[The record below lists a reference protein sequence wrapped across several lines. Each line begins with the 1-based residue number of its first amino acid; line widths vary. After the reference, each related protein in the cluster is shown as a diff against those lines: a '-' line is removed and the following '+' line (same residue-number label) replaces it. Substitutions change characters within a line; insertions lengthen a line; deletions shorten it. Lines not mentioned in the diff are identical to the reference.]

1 VVHLEEMRTCVTCA
15 TEKTDE
21 HFTYGKVTRRECR
34 ICFNKTRQAA
44 AKKYKEKA
52 ETLKKTC
59 TACEKE
65 LLGSLFA
72 YSSNVCKPCKSECD
86 KEEKHRPA
94 EDAPPKT
101 CTKCTQEQPALQFRY
116 QSNVCRT
123 CEKNRLYEWRTEN
136 PEKFKEICKKY
147 REKED
152 YRDKQ
157 NAYKR
162 TRYDNELNYKLQ
174 TVFRN
179 RVRGFIKGGSK
190 KGNDK
195 YEALLG
201 CSWDTLRIWIES
213 NFVGEMTWEN
223 YGTLWHIDHTMPCSV
238 FDFTIEE
245 NRKVCFNWSNLFPM
259 LGEENISKSNK
270 IDMALVTKNKKIAC
284 NFMKTH
290 QNLIMTESLPAD
302 LASETG
308 VLDTNVLLKDNAG
321 E

>member
-1 VVHLEEMRTCVTCA
+1 MPKCVSCEA
-15 TEKTDE
+15 EKPDE
-21 HFTYGKVTRRECR
+21 QFKYGKVTRSKCR
-34 ICFNKTRQAA
+34 TCHNEWRKEAD
-44 AKKYKEKA
+44 KKYKEKA
-52 ETLKKTC
+52 ATLKKTC

-65 LLGSLFA
+65 LSGSAFA
-72 YSSNVCKPCKSECD
+72 YTSNVCKACKSERD
-86 KEEKHRPA
+86 KEDKHRPA

-101 CTKCTQEQPALQFRY
+101 CTKCTQEQPAPQFRY

-123 CEKNRLYEWRTEN
+123 CEQNRLYEWRTKN
-136 PEKFKEICKKY
+136 PDKFKEICKTY

-162 TRYDNELNYKLQ
+162 NRYDNELNYKLQ

-190 KGNDK
+190 RGNEK

-201 CSWDTLRIWIES
+201 CSWNTLRIWIES

-259 LGEENISKSNK
+259 IGEENISKSNK
-270 IDMALVTKNKKIAC
+270 IDMALVTKNKQIARD
-284 NFMKTH
+284 FMKAHT
-290 QNLIMTESLPAD
+290 NLIMTESLPAD
-302 LASETG
+302 LASESG